1 MNFTRSEVARVTEGV
16 LQGPDGIIRG
26 LTIDSRAVKSD
37 ELFVAIHGDRDGHE
51 FVSSARESGATTFL
65 VDRTLGIDGEIVVS
79 DTEVALRALGA
90 HARSRISGPVVGVTG
105 SAGKTSTKDLLAGIF
120 RVAGPTT
127 ASLKSFNNELGVPL
141 TLANGP
147 EHAEF
152 AVIEMGA
159 RGVGHIA
166 VLCEIA
172 QPTIGVITN
181 IGTAHREL
189 FLTAEMTARAKGE
202 LLQSLPTTG
211 TAVLNADD
219 PMLDLLRSL
228 SRASVLTFSAAGS
241 TQADLWASDVVLDET
256 LRAAFTLNAPSGSI
270 AVTLSVRGRHQV
282 ANALAAAGAA
292 IAGGVSLET
301 VALGL
306 QTEDVS
312 PWRMEVSTLATGALV
327 CNDAY
332 NANPTAMLVA
342 LSALS
347 EFSAERRIAVLGTMA
362 ELGDDAAAMHRQ
374 VRDEA
379 TRLGI
384 DVLVSVN
391 ESRYPGSVEVR
402 DFVSAVDWLVTN
414 GAVGEGTAILVK
426 GSRIAGLER
435 LVDLL
440 HQRTGPALELSERTT
455 VEPSDD
461 PARID
466 LSSSNPASSNPA
478 SSNPAS
484 SNNDLSFGSGGS
496 TLVGVGESGSIQDHS
511 GPKESR

>member
-1 MNFTRSEVARVTEGV
+1 MNFTRNEVARVTGGV
-16 LQGPDGIIRG
+16 LHGSDGIIRG
-26 LTIDSRAVKSD
+26 LTIDSRAVKPD

-51 FVSSARESGATTFL
+51 FVPSARDGGATTFL
-65 VDRTLGIDGEIVVS
+65 VDRALGIDGEIVVS
-79 DTEVALRALGA
+79 NTEVALQALGV

-120 RVAGPTT
+120 RAAGPTT

-147 EHAEF
+147 EHPEF

-159 RGVGHIA
+159 RGVGHIS

-172 QPTIGVITN
+172 KPTIGVITN

-202 LLQSLPTTG
+202 LLQSLPTNG

-219 PMLDLLRSL
+219 PMLELLRSL

-241 TQADLWASDVVLDET
+241 TKADLWASDVVLDET
-256 LRAAFTLNAPSGSI
+256 LRAGFTLNSPSGAI
-270 AVTLSVRGRHQV
+270 AVKLSVRGRHQV

-301 VALGL
+301 IARGL

-332 NANPTAMLVA
+332 NANPTAMVVA
-342 LSALS
+342 LGALS

-374 VRDEA
+374 VSDEA

-384 DVLVSVN
+384 NVLVSVN
-391 ESRYPGSVEVR
+391 ESRYPGSVAVN
-402 DFVSAVDWLVTN
+402 DYASAVDWLVAHDAM
-414 GAVGEGTAILVK
+414 GAGTAILVK
-426 GSRIAGLER
+426 GSRMAGLER

-440 HQRTGPALELSERTT
+440 HKRAESACELSELTT
-455 VEPSDD
+455 AE
-461 PARID
+461 
-466 LSSSNPASSNPA
+466 LSGNPASINLA
-478 SSNPAS
+478 RI
-484 SNNDLSFGSGGS
+484 NNDPSLTNDRS
-496 TLVGVGESGSIQDHS
+496 SGSDGSAFVGGGDADFVQDHS
-511 GPKESR
+511 GLKESR